1 MFVICEYKYLIE
13 NSIKKLYGKLINRKN
28 NVIEK
33 YILPELNTFI
43 HEVILMGLFSRNKK
57 TKEPKWFINK
67 KVGNF
72 QLEDN
77 YIRLT
82 LALVN
87 TESIIFYKDI
97 QDIKK
102 GKKFIKIKNKTEEYT
117 ISSPSSGCE
126 PVIEEVYLQIL
137 NKVSDYK

>member
-1 MFVICEYKYLIE
+1 
-13 NSIKKLYGKLINRKN
+13 
-28 NVIEK
+28 
-33 YILPELNTFI
+33 
-43 HEVILMGLFSRNKK
+43 MGLFSRNKK
-57 TKEPKWFINK
+57 EKEVKWFINK

-72 QLEDN
+72 QLEEN
-77 YIRLT
+77 YIKLT

-102 GKKFIKIKNKTEEYT
+102 GKKFIKISNKTEEYT

-126 PVIEEVYLQIL
+126 PVIEDIYIKIL
-137 NKVSDYK
+137 EKVSEYK

>member
-1 MFVICEYKYLIE
+1 MEDWLIE
-13 NSIKKLYGKLINRKN
+13 KN